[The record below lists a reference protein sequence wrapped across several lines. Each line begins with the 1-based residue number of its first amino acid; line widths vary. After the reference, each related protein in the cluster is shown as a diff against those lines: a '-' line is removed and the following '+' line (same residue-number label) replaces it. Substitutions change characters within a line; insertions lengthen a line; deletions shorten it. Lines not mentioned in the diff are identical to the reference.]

1 MGLAIDTVAGHVTNS
16 AALTP
21 ITLAAGDS
29 LTVRSFQPSARA
41 YLEAVLAQASTKGQ
55 VQVKSPMFADNVK
68 GITLPTAEAPAEF
81 LMPREVGQH
90 LTPQDTLICQA
101 TSGAADSTV
110 VALRNYYA
118 DLTGASARL
127 HSWGDIAGNIANIK
141 SMEVDTVSSAAI
153 GTWQDTL
160 ITTTENL
167 LDANTDYALLGYEVD
182 TALCAVGLKGSE
194 LNNFRVCGPGGIS
207 TLDISEYFVAY
218 SDRMGT
224 PHIPV
229 FNSANVNAVFVS
241 TLANTANVA
250 SKVYLILAQLA
261 SNLAS

>member
-1 MGLAIDTVAGHVTNS
+1 MGLAIDTIAGHVTNS
-16 AALTP
+16 AALTGL
-21 ITLAAGDS
+21 TMAAGDS
-29 LTVRSFQPSARA
+29 LTVRSFQPTATA
-41 YLEAVLAQASTKGQ
+41 YLEAILTQASTKGQ

-68 GITLPTAEAPAEF
+68 GITLPTAEMPSEF
-81 LMPREVGQH
+81 LLPREVGQH
-90 LTPQDTLICQA
+90 LTPQDTLAALA

-110 VALRNYYA
+110 VALRNYYS

-141 SMEVDTVSSAAI
+141 AMEVDTVSSAAI
-153 GTWQDTL
+153 GTWLDTP
-160 ITTTENL
+160 ITATENL
-167 LDANTDYALLGYEVD
+167 LDANTDYALLGYDVD

-207 TLDISEYFVAY
+207 TLDVSEYFVAY

-241 TLANTANVA
+241 TLANTASVA
-250 SKVYLILAQLA
+250 SKVYLILAQLRQ
-261 SNLAS
+261 NLTS

>member
-1 MGLAIDTVAGHVTNS
+1 MGLAIDTVAGVVTNN
-16 AALTP
+16 AGLTN
-21 ITLAAGDS
+21 ITVAPGDS
-29 LTVRSFQPSARA
+29 LTNRSFPPSAKA
-41 YLEAVLAQASTKGQ
+41 VLDAVLAQASTKGK
-55 VQVKSPMFADNVK
+55 VRITSPMFADNVA

-81 LMPREVGQH
+81 LLPREVGQPIV
-90 LTPQDTLICQA
+90 PQDTLAVQA

-110 VALRNYYA
+110 VALRRYYS

-141 SMEVDTVSSAAI
+141 TVEVDCVSSATI
-153 GTWQDTL
+153 GQWNDTV

-207 TLDISEYFVAY
+207 TLDISEYFVAF
-218 SDRMGT
+218 SDRMNA
-224 PHIPV
+224 PYIPV
-229 FNSANVNAVFVS
+229 FNSANRASVFVS
-241 TLANTANVA
+241 TLANTVSVA
-250 SKVYLILAQLA
+250 SKVYLVLAQL
-261 SNLAS
+261 SNNLAS